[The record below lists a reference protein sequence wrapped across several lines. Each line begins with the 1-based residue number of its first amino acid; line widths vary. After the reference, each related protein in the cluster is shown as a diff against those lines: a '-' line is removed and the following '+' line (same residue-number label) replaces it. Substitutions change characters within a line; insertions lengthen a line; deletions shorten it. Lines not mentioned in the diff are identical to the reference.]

1 MKILGV
7 LGEEGVANGWECP
20 NTPSHTRMWSLNMI
34 RPLISFFLPKIHR
47 KETNTIG
54 LLSEYFV
61 YSEKVCI
68 LYVIEEAKN

>member
-1 MKILGV
+1 MRASCNYYSEIAELKIV
-7 LGEEGVANGWECP
+7 
-20 NTPSHTRMWSLNMI
+20 
-34 RPLISFFLPKIHR
+34 FLPKIHR